1 MRYVHLWFAFLK
13 MSWMADLEYRLNILI
28 RTTGEAGWY
37 VAQLSLFEVLY
48 THTKTI
54 SGWDVHGMRVFMGAM
69 FLTDVLYMILIMDNI
84 EGVFSLV
91 RRGDLDIYL
100 TKPVNSQFMVSFR
113 K

>member
-1 MRYVHLWFAFLK
+1 
-13 MSWMADLEYRLNILI
+13 
-28 RTTGEAGWY
+28 
-37 VAQLSLFEVLY
+37 
-48 THTKTI
+48 
-54 SGWDVHGMRVFMGAM
+54 MRVFMGAM

-113 K
+113 KVGTAFFQSPFSSWAI